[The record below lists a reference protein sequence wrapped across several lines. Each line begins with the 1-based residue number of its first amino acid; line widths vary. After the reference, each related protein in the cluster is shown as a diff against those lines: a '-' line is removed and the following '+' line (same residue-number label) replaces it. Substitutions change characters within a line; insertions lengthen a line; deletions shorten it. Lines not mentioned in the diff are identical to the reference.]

1 MVGISNQVGM
11 TILEVDGGTESP
23 RLPLT
28 HHLLGGNG
36 GSYWGLGWKDRGLG
50 ISRAIHRVVHLSV
63 RRVKNCDGRLL
74 FGLYHETFHI
84 REDGETFFRTEAFRG
99 HSID

>member
-1 MVGISNQVGM
+1 MVGIADQVGM

-23 RLPLT
+23 RFPFT

-36 GSYWGLGWKDRGLG
+36 SSYWELGWKDRGLG

-63 RRVKNCDGRLL
+63 RRVKKTVTMDRC
-74 FGLYHETFHI
+74 FGLYHETFQI
-84 REDGETFFRTEAFRG
+84 REDGETFFHTEAFR
-99 HSID
+99 